1 MGGIIVGIT
10 LDYDEAQ
17 ARLVEAIA
25 LAKSSKALPG
35 QWLSYTQKLWLSPSK
50 TYIPALGTGLLAR
63 ATDSRVDALALKED
77 SSDNA
82 YSARTLCH
90 NVLVPASKNFGFDLR
105 TTGREPLNNQ
115 PFFRYDR
122 ITADA
127 RVHKRSQ
134 AHYNFLI
141 ELLDKANELSK
152 EQALEALAAFL
163 RVCFQAAAKKTM
175 TADLDNVVLR
185 LASIVELTEKFM
197 YQNLEGGKRP
207 QGIVAAVFDMVFCDV
222 RTSRVNAPSRDYPG
236 DVKVF
241 IDNQFIMSTE
251 VRAKPVFEFEVLQFA
266 EALVRSGVRRGA
278 IVALDTSQE
287 SLDEAL
293 VQVSR
298 ETDILLTAFYSLPDL
313 IVEALMWSPYS
324 LETILGELPARITKR
339 LAEMEI
345 SQQSLRQWIELCAT
359 ADEKSYRK

>member
-1 MGGIIVGIT
+1 
-10 LDYDEAQ
+10 
-17 ARLVEAIA
+17 
-25 LAKSSKALPG
+25 
-35 QWLSYTQKLWLSPSK
+35 
-50 TYIPALGTGLLAR
+50 
-63 ATDSRVDALALKED
+63 
-77 SSDNA
+77 
-82 YSARTLCH
+82 
-90 NVLVPASKNFGFDLR
+90 
-105 TTGREPLNNQ
+105 
-115 PFFRYDR
+115 
-122 ITADA
+122 
-127 RVHKRSQ
+127 
-134 AHYNFLI
+134 
-141 ELLDKANELSK
+141 
-152 EQALEALAAFL
+152 
-163 RVCFQAAAKKTM
+163 M

-298 ETDILLTAFYSLPDL
+298 KPIFCSLPF
-313 IVEALMWSPYS
+313 IVC
-324 LETILGELPARITKR
+324 RI
-339 LAEMEI
+339 
-345 SQQSLRQWIELCAT
+345 
-359 ADEKSYRK
+359 